1 MPFSPLTSSV
11 PLQLTFSLLPALLD
25 LDTTSNSSCAIFYH
39 LASNREA
46 LVKLQVELDGALA
59 HLDPLSSDLPS
70 YDDVRLPFFSSQS
83 PSSQSSRLTH
93 PWPFLNPPFQV
104 KSLSWLE
111 KVIDEGLRVHSTS
124 GIGLARIVPEDGAIV
139 CGRFFEPGTVL
150 SVPVRFLPLSVS
162 TLAVFRM
169 QGSR

>member
-1 MPFSPLTSSV
+1 MS
-11 PLQLTFSLLPALLD
+11 ALLV

-83 PSSQSSRLTH
+83 PSSQSRRLTH
-93 PWPFLNPPFQV
+93 PWPFLNPFKQYFFQV

-150 SVPVRFLPLSVS
+150 SVPVRLLPLSGS
-162 TLAVFRM
+162 TLAVFRI